1 MIAVGGNEAA
11 IVQGGQY
18 ELVLIRKASVA
29 SLVGADYVEPQP
41 PGGLGD
47 LWRQT
52 LVQIKPH

>member
-41 PGGLGD
+41 PGDLGD
-47 LWRQT
+47 LWRQSSSR
-52 LVQIKPH
+52 